1 MPMTSL
7 NALLWREREM
17 LDLLEFKLEEQQ
29 LLLVGGK
36 SQWLDRATKEIDIVL
51 EKVNAASL
59 ARAVES
65 ATVAT
70 ELGLDDDAP
79 LSQIV
84 AATSEEA
91 WRETLE
97 SHLGALRSAAAR
109 IAQLRDTNS
118 AYLRSAHRAT
128 QETLAALDTDAYGGP
143 GNSSSSD
150 ADPRIL
156 DTEI

>member
-65 ATVAT
+65 ATVAA

-84 AATSEEA
+84 AATGEEA

-143 GNSSSSD
+143 GNSSSQD